1 MVLTSKS
8 IAITSKYV
16 LAVSY
21 WWLTNYEI
29 NKTHCSLQSLQRQR
43 CQANILLS
51 VFFFSNSLG
60 LP

>member
-29 NKTHCSLQSLQRQR
+29 NKTHCSVTVITVPKMSSKHFIK
-43 CQANILLS
+43 C
-51 VFFFSNSLG
+51 FFFSNSLG